1 MFEEA
6 KGFLEKAKKTV
17 VEETTEIS
25 EKISEKIPDKLKD
38 EVKVVKDKALDIKD
52 KIEDAF

>member
-52 KIEDAF
+52 KIEDTF